1 MRRTVLVTGFDDY
14 GEETDNP
21 SGALARRV
29 DDRTVDGVRIHGCVL
44 PVASQRVQSALTE
57 AIRQVEPAVVIVTG
71 IAPGRFA
78 PAMERVAVNVL
89 DFPIPDVDQHAPIDE
104 RVVVD
109 GPSAYL
115 STLPVKAILARWLV
129 EEIPGYVSNTAGT
142 FVCNQTFYL
151 ARHLLAGTSVT
162 AGLLHIPATPKRA
175 VATAAPMPSMA
186 LELLERAVLSAAVV
200 AATHE
205 GPDLRLRAGAFS

>member
-21 SGALARRV
+21 SGALARRL
-29 DDRTVDGVRIHGCVL
+29 DGRTVDGVQVRGCVL
-44 PVASQRVQSALTE
+44 PVARQRVQSALTE
-57 AIRQVEPAVVIVTG
+57 AIRQVEPDVVIVTG
-71 IAPGRFA
+71 VAPGRLA

-89 DFPIPDVDQHAPIDE
+89 DFPIPDVDEQAPIDE

-115 STLPVKAILARWLV
+115 SSLPIKAIVSRWLE

-151 ARHLLAGTSVT
+151 ARHLLEDTSVA

-175 VATAAPMPSMA
+175 VVTAPPVPSMA
-186 LELLERAVLSAAVV
+186 LELLERAVLTAAVV
-200 AATHE
+200 AARHE
-205 GPDLRLRAGAFS
+205 GPDLRLPAGAFS